1 MKTCKIFI
9 NWFFVSFLF
18 FYPGILFSNELFQS
32 NGAVVTSNALAT
44 KVGEKILADGGNA
57 YDAATAISAM
67 LSVVEPFA
75 SGLGGGAFW
84 DIASYP
90 FSAVLSLFEYQEV
103 KILFSEIIKRNESL
117 VDTDGLALLR
127 FSNGTLVYLEWGMNL
142 SYRNEIDVW
151 SENGSLF
158 MDKVFSKPPSLIESS
173 IASVVTICCS

>member
-18 FYPGILFSNELFQS
+18 LYPGILFSNELFQF

-84 DIASYP
+84 LIYDAKNGK
-90 FSAVLSLFEYQEV
+90 FE
-103 KILFSEIIKRNESL
+103 N
-117 VDTDGLALLR
+117 
-127 FSNGTLVYLEWGMNL
+127 
-142 SYRNEIDVW
+142 
-151 SENGSLF
+151 
-158 MDKVFSKPPSLIESS
+158 
-173 IASVVTICCS
+173 